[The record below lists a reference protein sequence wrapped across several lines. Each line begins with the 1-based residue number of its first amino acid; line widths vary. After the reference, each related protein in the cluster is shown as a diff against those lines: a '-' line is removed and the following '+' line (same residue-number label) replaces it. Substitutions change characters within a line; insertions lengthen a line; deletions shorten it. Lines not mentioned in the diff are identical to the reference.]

1 MGNESST
8 NAAEHGPDS
17 AIQAM
22 NSSFSIPN
30 ELKLVSVAEMQ
41 RIEQRADAAGHSY
54 ATMMEL
60 AGAATARAVS
70 NYAPHA
76 ASVLVLVGPGNN
88 GGDGLVCARYLH
100 QAGLPV
106 RVYLWKRRTDPD
118 HDYEQHFAK
127 LVALGVPAAHAD
139 EDPDLQQARTW
150 LTEADVIVD
159 ALLGTGSNR
168 PISGQLAVLL
178 TQVRTVKADRSGV
191 LLVAVDCASGLNCDT
206 GVVDPHTVA
215 ADVTLTFAY
224 AKWGHYQF
232 PGVGVTGALMVADIG
247 IAPHLADDVQTFLLS
262 RDLVRSWLPERPAVS
277 HKGTYG
283 KLMAAVG
290 SVNYPGAA
298 YLSLA
303 AAGRVGAGLITGAV
317 AQPVW
322 NVVAGR
328 LPEPTWL
335 PLPTGSGEAAGFID
349 ASAAPLIANALAG
362 YTALLVGCGLG
373 QHPTTQRFLQELLAN
388 PDLPPTLIDADGLNC
403 LAKLANWPQLLT
415 EETVLTPH
423 PAELGRLC
431 NLPVAEV
438 SADRWRLARA
448 KAGEWKTVVLAKGP
462 YTVIANPAGWMAV
475 LPVATAA
482 LATAGT
488 GDVLSGTIAGLIAQG
503 LPSFQAAC
511 LGAWLHGAAGQRCAD
526 EVGVAGVVASDLLLH
541 LPAVMN
547 GLRININDVN
557 IDVN

>member
-1 MGNESST
+1 MKMSST
-8 NAAEHGPDS
+8 
-17 AIQAM
+17 
-22 NSSFSIPN
+22 FSIPN
-30 ELKLVSVAEMQ
+30 ELKLVRVAEMQ
-41 RIEQRADAAGHSY
+41 RIEQRADAAGHSF
-54 ATMMEL
+54 ATMMER

-70 NYAPHA
+70 HHAPQSS
-76 ASVLVLVGPGNN
+76 SVLVLVGPGNN
-88 GGDGLVCARYLH
+88 GGDGLVCARHLH
-100 QAGLPV
+100 QAGWLV

-127 LVALGVPAAHAD
+127 LIALGIPTVHAD
-139 EDPDLQQARTW
+139 DDPTLQQARAW
-150 LTEADVIVD
+150 LAEADVVVD

-168 PISGQLAVLL
+168 PISGQLADLL
-178 TQVRTVKADRSGV
+178 AQVRTAKAERPAV
-191 LLVAVDCASGLNCDT
+191 LIVAVDCASGLHCDT
-206 GVVDPHTVA
+206 GAVDPYTVA
-215 ADVTLTFAY
+215 ADATITFAY

-232 PGVGVTGALMVADIG
+232 PGVAVTGTLVVADIG
-247 IAPHLADDVQTFLLS
+247 IAPHLAADVQTFLL
-262 RDLVRSWLPERPAVS
+262 RADLVRPWLPARPALS

-322 NVVAGR
+322 GVVAGR

-335 PLPTGSGEAAGFID
+335 PLPTGLGEAAGLID
-349 ASAAPLIANALAG
+349 ASAAPLLANALAG

-403 LAKLANWPQLLT
+403 LAKLPNWPQLLPAA
-415 EETVLTPH
+415 TVLTPH

-431 NLPVAEV
+431 NLPVAAV
-438 SADRWRLARA
+438 SADRWRLARD
-448 KAGEWKTVVLAKGP
+448 KAAEWKTVVLAKGP
-462 YTVIANPAGWMAV
+462 YTVVADPAGWMAV

-488 GDVLSGTIAGLIAQG
+488 GDVLSGTIAGLMTQG
-503 LPSFQAAC
+503 VAPFLAAC
-511 LGAWLHGAAGQRCAD
+511 LGAWLHGTAGQLCAD
-526 EVGVAGVVASDLLLH
+526 EVGVVGVVASDLLPR
-541 LPAVMN
+541 LPVVTNAL
-547 GLRININDVN
+547 LRNFAFQPVL
-557 IDVN
+557 